1 MNNIALSLK
10 NEFERE
16 SVSMQKIL
24 ERIPTEKFDWKPHE
38 KSMTLKQLAVHL
50 AEINGLISLV
60 INKEELDFSTITTKP
75 EITSTEELVEFYKKL
90 KQKSLSA
97 LKNTTDEELGKIWVM
112 RNADHI
118 IMKMPKKDMI
128 RVMAMSHAY
137 HHRGQLSVYLRL
149 LNIPVPSIYGPSAD
163 EVS

>member
-1 MNNIALSLK
+1 MNLAQQLK
-10 NEFERE
+10 QEFERE

-38 KSMTLKQLAVHL
+38 KSMSLKQLAVHL
-50 AEINGLISLV
+50 AEITGLISLIV
-60 INKEELDFSTITTKP
+60 HQDELDFAAVTKKP
-75 EITSTEELVEFYKKL
+75 KINSTEELVSFYKKL
-90 KQKSLSA
+90 KQKSMQA
-97 LKNTTDEELGKIWVM
+97 LDEVKEEDLDKLWVM
-112 RNADHI
+112 RSGDHI
-118 IMKMPKKDMI
+118 IMELPKKDFI

-163 EVS
+163 EAS